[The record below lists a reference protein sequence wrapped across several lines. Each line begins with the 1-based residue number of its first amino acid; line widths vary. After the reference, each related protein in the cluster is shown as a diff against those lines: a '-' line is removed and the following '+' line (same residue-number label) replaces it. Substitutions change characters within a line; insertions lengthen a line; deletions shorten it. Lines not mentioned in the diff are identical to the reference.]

1 MTKTKRQKNAII
13 INFSIIIV
21 LFIASVISTLV
32 YIIPWF
38 NKVEW
43 LKQQAKVVYDDYKTI
58 QKEGQSFNDFK
69 AIISTSASNSSNTYT
84 KKILEDIDEDFYNL
98 HLKNTEYKSYKD
110 FISNITD
117 KYSDTTE
124 FDNKLKKLWN
134 ILPSYSDQISDFW
147 DDFLTDFKFIN
158 YIESLTNTFNI
169 NFRNS
174 IGIKEVNLV
183 DGYSTS
189 TNDSSLE
196 TNIYY
201 IPLELDLRWRKE
213 SILDFIYFIQRVGQI
228 NEYENKEEGTFDITF
243 VQWVDNNFKNLAVK
257 YISWQESDQAYDLF
271 NNQITDIEFIEIPK
285 YPDSSYEM
293 NNNYSDMI
301 GFIKNT
307 QWNEIIDIKIGLR
320 FYVKGL
326 PIYKIEENILKFI
339 DQHSKLKGLL
349 GEKIWD
355 PNTPSNIKKIAESRL
370 RTLVQLE
377 TTVIPKIRESL
388 FTKDSIDEAYK
399 DSFKYLETFER
410 YANEV
415 WLTLVEE
422 KETEET
428 EETEEI
434 QE

>member
-21 LFIASVISTLV
+21 LFIASIISTLV

-38 NKVEW
+38 KEVEW
-43 LKQQAKVVYDDYKTI
+43 LKEQAQKVYDDYKTI

-69 AIISTSASNSSNTYT
+69 AVISSSASNSSNTYT
-84 KKILEDIDEDFYNL
+84 QKILEDIDAEFYNM
-98 HLKNTEYKSYKD
+98 HLKNTEYKSYED

-124 FDNKLKKLWN
+124 FDEKIKKLWK
-134 ILPSYSDQISDFW
+134 ILPSYSEQISDFG

-158 YIESLTNTFNI
+158 YIESLANTFNI

-174 IGIKEVNLV
+174 IGIKEVTLV

-189 TNDSSLE
+189 TSDSSLE

-201 IPLELDLRWRKE
+201 IPLDLDISWRKE
-213 SILDFIYFIQRVGQI
+213 SILDFIYFIQRVGKIQ
-228 NEYENKEEGTFDITF
+228 EHETEEWIFDITF
-243 VQWVDNNFKNLAVK
+243 VQWVDKNFNNLAVK
-257 YISWQESDQAYDLF
+257 AISWQERVQWYDLF
-271 NNQITDIEFIEIPK
+271 NNQISDIEFIEIPK
-285 YPDSSYEM
+285 YPDSSYDL
-293 NNNYSDMI
+293 NNNYSDML

-307 QWNEIIDIKIGLR
+307 QWNEVVDVKLGLR

-339 DQHSKLKGLL
+339 EQHWKLKGLL
-349 GEKIWD
+349 GQKIWD
-355 PNTPSNIKKIAESRL
+355 PNTPSNTKKIAESRL
-370 RTLVQLE
+370 RTLIQLE

-388 FTKDSIDEAYK
+388 VTKDSIDEAYK

-422 KETEET
+422 EEQEVEET
-428 EETEEI
+428 